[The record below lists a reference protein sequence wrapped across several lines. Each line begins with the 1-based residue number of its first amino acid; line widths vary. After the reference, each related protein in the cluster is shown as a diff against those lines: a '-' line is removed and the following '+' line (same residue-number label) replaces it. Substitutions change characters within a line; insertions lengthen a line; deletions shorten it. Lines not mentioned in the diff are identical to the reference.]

1 MDDTVPDDN
10 LLSDDLLEN
19 DLIDNKSGNDSLT
32 ESIVDKETPLQT
44 KNVILITEFMEL
56 DEDVQYRNVE
66 TWTGMEALNLPDKL
80 EAMAS
85 FSDEEPEQIVING
98 ISWKLSDDNG
108 ELDGGEEEIN
118 GSFTFT
124 AVLPEHYSI
133 VSGGDAPE
141 IYVQVGNAERQLFA
155 VSDYYENDLTAFRA
169 LLNAHPSLQE
179 GLKPDDPSTWAGTT
193 GYNGIVKW
201 DFSGKRIDSLDLNKK
216 QLNGTLDISGFDYLS
231 SLDCSNNNLTNL
243 TVDCARLNTI
253 SCSNNSLTDLSIS
266 GTYGLLK
273 RLYCSSNQLTSL
285 NMAGYNQLEYL
296 NCSKNKLTSLT
307 LNSAL
312 TELDCSENDLSTLSL
327 NAKMKNLYC
336 SSNNLTVLNTSALNL
351 TRLNC
356 SDNNLSELN
365 LTNSTSLI
373 TLDCS
378 NNNISRLTMP
388 NKITVTLNSSE
399 NGTSQIT
406 RAGESNSQWIVFFK
420 ADPNENYK
428 LSYWNCSGSTLT
440 EQEKISNPLFFAP
453 ASNTTISA
461 VFTEDHTFQDAKDK
475 IESQAPYTVSQSS
488 ANTQDTVK
496 TWLAGQING
505 IAGMSDTG
513 ITVTSDNI
521 NISSFTPAMS
531 GNADNANGTNGSF
544 TFTVTLTNN
553 GSTETT
559 KSINGVITAT
569 AFSGQTNAQIVA
581 AAKSAVESGNYLI
594 DQATS
599 NTQDGIIGILVNK
612 INSLTALSSSG
623 ISVAAGDITVTNF
636 TAAKNGDA
644 DTPDGVDGS
653 FSFTVSLKKG
663 ESSVTTNRISGTI
676 TAADFAGQTNA
687 QVIAA
692 AKAAI
697 EGGNYLVDQADAN
710 TQDEIKGILIN
721 KINSLAALSSSGI
734 LVADSDITFAGF
746 TAAKNGDADTPA
758 GVNGSFSFTVSLKKG
773 TAQTVTANITGTITA
788 KQYVPSETPDDNK
801 PDNKPDNN
809 KPEDN
814 NPDDGKPDDNKPD
827 TNKPDTNKP
836 DNSNPTPDNSGS
848 NGSSGNN
855 GSSNNNNSYNSDD
868 SDSNGYYYD
877 TPSLT
882 AESTPVTAEII
893 VGQPDNTGNITI
905 TAIQIKDAL
914 NAARREARQK
924 KTLSSGVTVTVRL
937 PEGIT
942 QASID
947 SDGLNHLS
955 AADVTSVCF
964 DYKGVSFT
972 LYQDTLTAM
981 SGLAADSVV
990 FAVKPISGLT
1000 GKALTAINTHPVYEL
1015 SAAYKKNGIPMP
1027 LTTVG
1032 SINVAIA
1039 YTPSASEDISALHT
1053 VSVDGLG
1060 NAHRIPDSK
1069 YNPANSAVCFTIN
1082 NFSTFG
1088 ISNLK

>member
-1 MDDTVPDDN
+1 MNPYIKN
-10 LLSDDLLEN
+10 LN
-19 DLIDNKSGNDSLT
+19 
-32 ESIVDKETPLQT
+32 
-44 KNVILITEFMEL
+44 
-56 DEDVQYRNVE
+56 
-66 TWTGMEALNLPDKL
+66 
-80 EAMAS
+80 
-85 FSDEEPEQIVING
+85 
-98 ISWKLSDDNG
+98 
-108 ELDGGEEEIN
+108 
-118 GSFTFT
+118 
-124 AVLPEHYSI
+124 
-133 VSGGDAPE
+133 
-141 IYVQVGNAERQLFA
+141 
-155 VSDYYENDLTAFRA
+155 
-169 LLNAHPSLQE
+169 
-179 GLKPDDPSTWAGTT
+179 
-193 GYNGIVKW
+193 
-201 DFSGKRIDSLDLNKK
+201 
-216 QLNGTLDISGFDYLS
+216 
-231 SLDCSNNNLTNL
+231 CSNN
-243 TVDCARLNTI
+243 
-253 SCSNNSLTDLSIS
+253 
-266 GTYGLLK
+266 K
-273 RLYCSSNQLTSL
+273 
-285 NMAGYNQLEYL
+285 
-296 NCSKNKLTSLT
+296 
-307 LNSAL
+307 
-312 TELDCSENDLSTLSL
+312 
-327 NAKMKNLYC
+327 
-336 SSNNLTVLNTSALNL
+336 
-351 TRLNC
+351 
-356 SDNNLSELN
+356 LSELTTR
-365 LTNSTSLI
+365 LYVDLY

-378 NNNISRLTMP
+378 NNKLSALDVSR
-388 NKITVTLNSSE
+388 ITGLKTLNCSNNEINRLSLPNGCTITHTSSE

-406 RAGESNSQWIVFFK
+406 RARKFDNDWSVYLT
-420 ADPNENYK
+420 AVPNDNYL
-428 LSYWNCSGSTLT
+428 LSYWNCDALS
-440 EQEKISNPLFFAP
+440 EQQKVSNPLTFTLT
-453 ASNTTISA
+453 SNTAISP
-461 VFTEDHTFQDAKDK
+461 VFAENNVLQNAKTLIENHT
-475 IESQAPYTVSQSS
+475 YTVNQST
-488 ANTQDTVK
+488 ANTQDTAK

-513 ITVTSDNI
+513 ITITSDNI
-521 NISSFTPAMS
+521 NISSFTPAIS

-599 NTQDGIIGILVNK
+599 NTQDGIIGVLVNT

-623 ISVAAGDITVTNF
+623 ISVAAGDITVTSF

-663 ESSVTTNRISGTI
+663 ESSVTTNSISGTI

-734 LVADSDITFAGF
+734 SVADSDITVAGF

-801 PDNKPDNN
+801 PDDNKPDDKPDNN

-827 TNKPDTNKP
+827 NNKPDSNKP

-855 GSSNNNNSYNSDD
+855 GSLNNNNSYNSDD

-981 SGLAADSVV
+981 NGLAADSVI

-1000 GKALTAINTHPVYEL
+1000 GEALTAINTHPVYEL
-1015 SAAYKKNGIPMP
+1015 SAAYRKNGIPMP

-1082 NFSTFG
+1082 NLSTFG